1 MTFQRGQP
9 KIGGR
14 VAGTPNKLTQT
25 VKESFGEAFEKL
37 GGAEALVKWAQRNP
51 TEFYKLA
58 SKLIP
63 TDVNMAVKEVPQ
75 ARVFPMGITEDEHN
89 RLPAPSE
96 AMDSVH

>member
-1 MTFQRGQP
+1 MAFQKGQS

-14 VAGTPNKLTQT
+14 VAGTPNKVTASI
-25 VKESFGEAFEKL
+25 KEAFGEAFEKL
-37 GGAEALVKWAQRNP
+37 GGAQALAEWGMRNK

-63 TDVNMAVKEVPQ
+63 TDVNMAVQQIPE
-75 ARVFPMGITEDEHN
+75 ARVYPVKPVIDES
-89 RLPAPSE
+89 RLPPSSE